1 MKCFLFL
8 ILCLNIL
15 NTYGQ
20 SDKQLLERSLFNLPN
35 VSFTDVS
42 RPGDAFLTYDLLI
55 RQPLDHQN
63 PEKGTF
69 NQWVQLRHKGFK
81 NPVVIETHGYQM
93 SKGRNEMEKILDA
106 NNIGVEYRFF
116 GKSVPDSLPWEYLTI
131 EQATADLHAIHL
143 LLKEIYKEKWISTG
157 ISKGGQTTIYYKY
170 FYPAD
175 VELAVPY
182 VAPMD
187 DNLEDTRIYTFLDT
201 IGTPECRK
209 KIIDFQKFL
218 LIHEKE
224 AVEKLKWYSKG
235 AGLKFNYTGSID
247 KSFEYAV
254 LEYSFSF
261 WQWGRSCDS
270 IPVGESVEKCL
281 DELLKVT
288 NISFFSDKDM
298 ETYGPH
304 YYQAATQTGYYG
316 YNIAPLRKYLKHFSL
331 NPSALFPPKS
341 VTIQPYTGELNK
353 KVQAWLKEKG
363 NNILYIYGGIDTWS
377 AARVLVS
384 DQVNSKSFLIPG
396 ANHASA
402 RIKNMPAT
410 MQHEF
415 TQLVKSWTGLDG
427 KLDALKN
434 R

>member
-1 MKCFLFL
+1 M
-8 ILCLNIL
+8 LNAF
-15 NTYGQ
+15 GQ
-20 SDKQLLERSLFNLPN
+20 NDKQVLERALFNLPN

-42 RPGDAFLTYDLLI
+42 NPGDQFLIYDLMI
-55 RQPLDHQN
+55 MQPLDHQHH
-63 PEKGTF
+63 
-69 NQWVQLRHKGFK
+69 RGFK
-81 NPVVIETHGYQM
+81 NPMVIETHGYQM
-93 SKGRNEMEKILDA
+93 SKGPNEVEQILDA

-116 GKSVPDSLPWEYLTI
+116 GKSVPDSLQWEYLTI
-131 EQATADLHAIHL
+131 EQATADLHAIHE

-170 FYPAD
+170 FYPDD

-209 KIIDFQKFL
+209 KIVDFQKFL
-218 LIHEKE
+218 LIHEDE
-224 AVEKLKWYSKG
+224 AVEKLKWYAKG
-235 AGLKFNYTGSID
+235 AGLKFNYTGNIG
-247 KSFEYAV
+247 KAFEYTV

-261 WQWGRSCDS
+261 WQWGHSCDS
-270 IPVGESVEKCL
+270 IPEPESVDKCL

-298 ETYGPH
+298 QNYGPH
-304 YYQAATQTGYYG
+304 YYQAASQTGYYG
-316 YNIAPLRKYLKHFSL
+316 YNIAPFRKYLKHFSS

-341 VTIQPYTGELNK
+341 AIYQSSDGELNR
-353 KVQAWLKEKG
+353 KVLEWLNKKG

-396 ANHASA
+396 AHHGSA
-402 RIKNMPAT
+402 RIKNLPDT
-410 MQHEF
+410 MQQEF
-415 TQLVKSWTGLDG
+415 TRLVKSWTGLDC
-427 KLDALKN
+427 KLGALKN
-434 R
+434 E

>member
-1 MKCFLFL
+1 MKYFLFF
-8 ILCLNIL
+8 ILCLNLL
-15 NTYGQ
+15 NTFGQ
-20 SDKQLLERSLFNLPN
+20 TDKHLLERSLFNLPN
-35 VSFTDVS
+35 VSFYDVS
-42 RPGDAFLTYDLLI
+42 KPDDLFLTYDLLI
-55 RQPLDHQN
+55 RQPLDHQH

-69 NQWVQLRHKGFK
+69 SQWVQLRHKGFK
-81 NPVVIETHGYQM
+81 HPIVIETHGYEM
-93 SKGRNEMEKILDA
+93 SKGRNEVEQMLDA

-116 GKSVPDSLPWEYLTI
+116 GKSVPDSLQWEYLTI
-131 EQATADLHAIHL
+131 EQATADLHIIHE
-143 LLKEIYKEKWISTG
+143 LLKEIYKGKWISMG

-170 FYPAD
+170 FYPGD

-209 KIIDFQKFL
+209 KIVDFQKFL
-218 LIHEKE
+218 LIHETE

-235 AGLKFNYTGSID
+235 AGLKFNYTGGIG

-270 IPVGESVEKCL
+270 IPASESVDECL

-304 YYQAATQTGYYG
+304 YYQAATQSGYYG
-316 YNIAPLRKYLKHFSL
+316 YNIAPLRKYLKHFSS

-341 VTIQPYTGELNK
+341 ATNQPSTGELNK

-396 ANHASA
+396 ANHGSA
-402 RIKNMPAT
+402 RIKNMPAA
-410 MQHEF
+410 MQQEF
-415 TQLVKSWTGLDG
+415 TQLVKSWTGLDC
-427 KLDALKN
+427 KLNVLKN
-434 R
+434 K